1 MQKECEQPGNFRGS
15 VGNSIQIGHFCSASV
30 PKELAMVPFDE
41 SKTRRLIIFNLVLH
55 VFLSEAKP
63 KAKVDGVLKC
73 FCPVQVVGFGT
84 LRSEKV
90 QNRAARFVTGNYVFE
105 TGSMT
110 DILGQLKWKSLK
122 KRRKD
127 SRLIFLYIQRSEG

>member
-41 SKTRRLIIFNLVLH
+41 SKNRRLIIFNLVLH

-73 FCPVQVVGFGT
+73 FCPVQVVRPPVGFGT
-84 LRSEKV
+84 LRSK
-90 QNRAARFVTGNYVFE
+90 QY
-105 TGSMT
+105 S
-110 DILGQLKWKSLK
+110 WK
-122 KRRKD
+122 
-127 SRLIFLYIQRSEG
+127 RSKIVRQGL